1 MFINK
6 RGRIMSSDTYSKDN
20 LISFLEK
27 LPSLGVVSDNTV
39 KNLKTVPRFLEFA
52 HQDFD
57 DVRNIDIEKVLLTY
71 AEHSGE
77 VSEQSIRSY
86 KSRIQ
91 QAIKIF
97 VEYINDPKGFSR
109 KAPMA
114 TEKKQASR
122 RKPQVTSVNESNTFN
137 LPVPLRSG
145 LTVTINNLPRD
156 LTKNEAKFISS
167 IIETYGM
174 FEDIAKD

>member
-1 MFINK
+1 
-6 RGRIMSSDTYSKDN
+6 MSSDTYSKES
-20 LISFLEK
+20 LVLFLEE

-52 HQDFD
+52 GQDFD
-57 DVRNIDIEKVLLTY
+57 NVNNIDVDEVLRNY
-71 AEHSGE
+71 AQHGGE
-77 VSEQSIRSY
+77 VSEKSLRSY

-97 VEYINDPKGFSR
+97 VEYTNDPKGFSE
-109 KAPMA
+109 KATMA
-114 TEKKQASR
+114 TEKKQAPR
-122 RKPQVTSVNESNTFN
+122 RKAQAANANESNTFD

-174 FEDIAKD
+174 FEDLTKD